1 MQATMKT
8 APMSDIFR
16 FSSPSV
22 RPLRRR
28 TRDDPGA
35 KGGRTWYVSAGRAIL
50 SKFFGIFPTFA
61 AVRIRP
67 IPLLFA
73 LLALLLMTACRGRYP
88 SSLLTADSLASACP
102 DSALRLLRAL
112 EPEMKEAGTATRM
125 YYNLLCIK
133 AEDKAY
139 VPHASDSAVQEVLR
153 YYVDRN
159 DRRHLPEAYYYAG
172 RVTSDLGDTPQALD
186 YFEHALKALPR
197 DGQLTLRSRILSQ
210 MGTLFYRQGMYPEA
224 LNMHKKSLSCDS
236 LLGDSA
242 GMIFSLRDIGNCY
255 DMLGK
260 TDSTLRYYR
269 QAYQYSK
276 ALQHPE
282 LLSDIQ
288 DCLSRLYLDKQA
300 YDSARIFLHAAL
312 QNGTTQNK
320 TIIYNTAGMYYQTI
334 GMLDSAAWYY
344 SQVLKS
350 NLLYAK
356 LVASGNQA
364 QIVLAQGDPDA
375 AIQYLR
381 QYLLYTDSIQRIT
394 NTEGIRKMYALYNYQ
409 LREKEND
416 RLREANMEAKRR
428 NISLIIGILLLITA
442 AIVYYRKR
450 EKTWN
455 ARLKATEQLKN
466 EAYQQ
471 SEQHI
476 QDNEKEIARL
486 QAKLQD
492 VEHELQNKEQY
503 LQTKEQELQHLSQN
517 LQTKEHSLQD
527 KEAELQAAQQSLTDS
542 LTERKQLENQ
552 IGILANLNQQV
563 KLQQDSRKLAEDILF
578 HSEIYRHFRQQ
589 LKTTDKKSRLSA
601 QDWTDLQTE
610 VDKCYDNF
618 TDKLNGSYQLNDRE
632 LRICLLL
639 KLKFTCTEIGELV
652 HLTQSGVSSVRRR
665 LYYKV
670 FGQKGEAKS
679 WDKFIFSL

>member
-1 MQATMKT
+1 MQATME
-8 APMSDIFR
+8 AVPMSYIFR

-35 KGGRTWYVSAGRAIL
+35 KGGRTWYLPAGRAIL

-67 IPLLFA
+67 IPLLLA

-125 YYNLLCIK
+125 YYNLLCIT

-172 RVTSDLGDTPQALD
+172 RVASDLGDTPQALD
-186 YFEHALKALPR
+186 YFEHALEALPR

-224 LNMHKKSLSCDS
+224 LNMYKKSLSCDS

-242 GMIFSLRDIGNCY
+242 GMVFSLRDIGHCY
-255 DMLGK
+255 GVLDK
-260 TDSTLRYYR
+260 PNSTLWYYR
-269 QAYQYSK
+269 QAYRYSE
-276 ALQHPE
+276 ALQHLI
-282 LLSDIQ
+282 LLSNMQNRI
-288 DCLSRLYLDKQA
+288 SRIYLDRQL
-300 YDSARIFLHAAL
+300 YDSARFFLHAAL
-312 QNGTTQNK
+312 QNENAPNK

-344 SQVLKS
+344 NQVLKS

-356 LVASGNQA
+356 QVASGNQA
-364 QIVLAQGDPDA
+364 QIVLAQGDPNA

-394 NTEGIRKMYALYNYQ
+394 NTEGIRKIYALYNYQ

-416 RLREANMEAKRR
+416 RLREANAEARRR
-428 NISLIIGILLLITA
+428 NSYLILGILLLTTA
-442 AIVYYRKR
+442 AITCYRKR

-455 ARLKATEQLKN
+455 TRLKATEQLKN

-476 QDNEKEIARL
+476 RDNEQEIARL
-486 QAKLQD
+486 QTLLQG
-492 VEHELQNKEQY
+492 VEHELQIKEQY
-503 LQTKEQELQHLSQN
+503 LQTKEQELQHLSQS
-517 LQTKEHSLQD
+517 LQTQQHALQD
-527 KEAELQAAQQSLTDS
+527 KEVELQAAQQSLADS
-542 LTERKQLENQ
+542 LAERKQLENQ
-552 IGILANLNQQV
+552 IGILTNLNQQV
-563 KLQQDSRKLAEDILF
+563 RLQQDSRKLAEDVLF
-578 HSEIYRHFRQQ
+578 HSEIYRRFRQQ
-589 LKTTDKKSRLSA
+589 LKTTDKKRRLSV

-610 VDKCYDNF
+610 VDKCYDSF
-618 TDKLNGSYQLNDRE
+618 TDKLNGSYQLNDHE

-639 KLKFTCTEIGELV
+639 KLRFTCTEIGELV

-665 LYYKV
+665 LY
-670 FGQKGEAKS
+670 
-679 WDKFIFSL
+679 